1 MDIRLDGKVALVT
14 GASRGIGEAIVR
26 ELLAND
32 VSGVVI
38 TGRKPDT
45 LEPLAKELGDRVVP
59 VVGNAADEA
68 HAMEAVRTAVTT
80 FGSCDLLVN
89 NAGTNPAA
97 GSLMD
102 VDMAAVDKTWEVNL
116 RAPLLWARTAW
127 HGSMATR
134 GGAIVSIGSAG
145 GRRPS
150 PMIGAYNVSK
160 AALHFLTR
168 QLAHE
173 MAPGVRVNAVA
184 AAIVKTRL
192 SEALW
197 THDEESVAKAHPLH
211 RLGTPE
217 DVAQAVVFLL
227 SDAADWITG
236 VTLPVD
242 GGVSEAG
249 GGVRTPEG

>member
-1 MDIRLDGKVALVT
+1 VEIRLDGKVALVT

-26 ELLAND
+26 ELLASD

-38 TGRKPDT
+38 TGRKAET
-45 LEPLAKELGDRVVP
+45 LEPLAEELGDRVIP
-59 VVGNAADEA
+59 VVGHAADED
-68 HAMEAVRTAVTT
+68 HATEAVQVAVDR

-97 GSLMD
+97 GSLME
-102 VDMAAVDKTWEVNL
+102 VDLGAVDKTWEVNL
-116 RAPLLWARTAW
+116 RAPLVWARAAW
-127 HGSMATR
+127 HGSMAER

-160 AALHFLTR
+160 AALHYLTR

-173 MAPGVRVNAVA
+173 LAPGVRVNAVA

-197 THDEESVAKAHPLH
+197 SHDEEAVARTHPLE

-217 DVAQAVVFLL
+217 DVSRAVVFLL
-227 SDAADWITG
+227 SDAAGWITG

-242 GGVSEAG
+242 GGVSEAS

>member
-1 MDIRLDGKVALVT
+1 VEIRLDGKVALVT

-26 ELLAND
+26 ELLASE

-38 TGRKPDT
+38 TGRKAET
-45 LEPLAKELGDRVVP
+45 LEPLAEELGDRVVP
-59 VVGNAADEA
+59 VVGNAGDAV
-68 HAMEAVRTAVTT
+68 HAEQAVRAAVGA

-102 VDMAAVDKTWEVNL
+102 VDMGAVDKTWAVNL
-116 RAPLLWARTAW
+116 RAPLLWVRAAW
-127 HGSMATR
+127 AGSMAER

-145 GRRPS
+145 GLRPS
-150 PMIGAYNVSK
+150 PLIGAYNVSK
-160 AALHFLTR
+160 AALHYLTR

-192 SEALW
+192 SESLW
-197 THDEESVAKAHPLH
+197 SYDEEAVAKAHPLH

-217 DVAQAVVFLL
+217 DVARAVVFLL
-227 SDAADWITG
+227 SDAAGWITG

-242 GGVSEAG
+242 GGVTEASG
-249 GGVRTPEG
+249 GIRTPEG